1 MPWAAGS
8 VCTALIGNKI
18 YAAGG
23 IVGSATVDDCAVYDI
38 GANTWTPLASMPFQK
53 GRNHAATGTDGQ
65 TVYVFGGRGVGSG
78 SNNVVANGFDH
89 VQIYDPATNTWSASF
104 DPGSTIPPLPIGRG
118 GTGKAVFYK
127 GEFYVIG
134 GETLTGPGA
143 QPGNVYNRVDVYDP
157 VTKTWRLEAKLPT
170 PRHGIFP
177 VIYQGKIYVAG
188 GGTNAGFSSSNV
200 LEIYSRQ

>member
-1 MPWAAGS
+1 
-8 VCTALIGNKI
+8 
-18 YAAGG
+18 
-23 IVGSATVDDCAVYDI
+23 
-38 GANTWTPLASMPFQK
+38 MPFQK

-65 TVYVFGGRGVGSG
+65 KVYVFGGRGVGSG

-104 DPGSTIPPLPIGRG
+104 DPGSTIAPLPIGRG

-134 GETLTGPGA
+134 GETLNGPGA

-157 VTKTWRLEAKLPT
+157 VTNTWRLEAKLPT
-170 PRHGIFP
+170 ARHGVFP

-188 GGTNAGFSSSNV
+188 GGVNAGFSNSNV